1 MVNCQ
6 HYTNSKEGRSQRT
19 NELSGNKLVIPSCQ
33 GSKQDDP
40 EPVETRN
47 RDNSA
52 QKPEWIQTRKVN
64 SQQILVLRRLIEGV
78 KSRKLPAV
86 LTFIDFKKAFDSVH
100 RGKMLKILEAYGI
113 PVKIVQLIRLM

>member
-64 SQQILVLRRLIEGV
+64 NPTDIGTEASNRGCQESETTSCSDIYRL
-78 KSRKLPAV
+78 
-86 LTFIDFKKAFDSVH
+86 
-100 RGKMLKILEAYGI
+100 
-113 PVKIVQLIRLM
+113 